1 MDSIL
6 TRYIFKKFYQIKTNN
21 SNYYYI
27 IIHIK
32 MENHIQFFFEKLFI
46 PLIEINKCV
55 CELVYNNKN
64 TDSTIL

>member
-1 MDSIL
+1 
-6 TRYIFKKFYQIKTNN
+6 
-21 SNYYYI
+21 
-27 IIHIK
+27 

>member
-1 MDSIL
+1 MVEIEKWKQVYM
-6 TRYIFKKFYQIKTNN
+6 TTNIPDN
-21 SNYYYI
+21 NGNYYYI

-55 CELVYNNKN
+55 CELVYNKN